1 MLRKISL
8 GVSILVMLLVV
19 AAFVVP
25 MLIPKDWLREQIKAE
40 AKKATGRDLIIG
52 SDLSLQLLPS
62 VMVNMNDVRFANV
75 EGGSRPNMVNLKELR
90 MHLALLPLLSSE
102 VEVREFV
109 LVEPDILLEVD
120 KNGRANWAFSGSE
133 PDAELGTAAGSGA
146 SGGDASQ
153 SVGLDSLRLGDV
165 RLLDGRL
172 EYRDYRSGTA
182 ETVEDLNVVLLPA
195 RYE

>member
-52 SDLSLQLLPS
+52 GDLSLQLLPS
-62 VMVNMNDVRFANV
+62 VMVNMKDVRFANV

-90 MHLALLPLLSSE
+90 THVALLPLLSSE

-133 PDAELGTAAGSGA
+133 PDGSSAREPAAGPAEGMQARASAWTACVWVTCVCSMAGWNIGITAA
-146 SGGDASQ
+146 
-153 SVGLDSLRLGDV
+153 V
-165 RLLDGRL
+165 RQR
-172 EYRDYRSGTA
+172 R
-182 ETVEDLNVVLLPA
+182 
-195 RYE
+195 